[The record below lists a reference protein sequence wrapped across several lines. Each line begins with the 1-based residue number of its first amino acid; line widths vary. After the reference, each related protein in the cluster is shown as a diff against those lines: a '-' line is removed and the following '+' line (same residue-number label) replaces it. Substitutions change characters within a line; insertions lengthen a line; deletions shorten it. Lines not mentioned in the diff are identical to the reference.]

1 MATIPIEHYTKTM
14 AICNEIADLK
24 RQKVSEFKKMTK
36 EEKQEYKAFR
46 QRFKNDFHN
55 PTLVEQRLVAWANDR
70 FEPVNLRDNS
80 VIQRE
85 WRATYLAPD
94 DVPISYE

>member
-1 MATIPIEHYTKTM
+1 MASNIEHCAHIK
-14 AICNEIADLK
+14 AICHEIADLK
-24 RQKVSEFKKMTK
+24 RQKVREFKKMTK

-46 QRFKNDFHN
+46 QRFKDDFHN
-55 PTLVEQRLVAWANDR
+55 PTLVEQRLDAWANDCY
-70 FEPVNLRDNS
+70 EPVNLTDNS

-85 WRATYLAPD
+85 WRRDNLPPA

>member
-1 MATIPIEHYTKTM
+1 MASNIEHCAHIK
-14 AICNEIADLK
+14 AICDEIADLK

-55 PTLVEQRLVAWANDR
+55 PTLVERLDAWANDCY
-70 FEPVNLRDNS
+70 EPVNLRCNS

-85 WRATYLAPD
+85 WRDNLPPD
-94 DVPISYE
+94 VHISYE